1 MEQQLQSLADQ
12 LTQLTET
19 IRNDAASVKAHPEQL
34 SRLSEAANAF
44 AKQTR
49 GPAGYISEMMT
60 NIVLLSSL
68 GLFNRWRVFDHIP
81 TGGSISYQALADKLG
96 ADTALISRNPRL
108 SCPSQVLFI
117 VRLTYMEIAVK
128 PGYRGT

>member
-81 TGGSISYQALADKLG
+81 TGGRYR
-96 ADTALISRNPRL
+96 TRPSRTSWAPTPL
-108 SCPSQVLFI
+108 
-117 VRLTYMEIAVK
+117 
-128 PGYRGT
+128 